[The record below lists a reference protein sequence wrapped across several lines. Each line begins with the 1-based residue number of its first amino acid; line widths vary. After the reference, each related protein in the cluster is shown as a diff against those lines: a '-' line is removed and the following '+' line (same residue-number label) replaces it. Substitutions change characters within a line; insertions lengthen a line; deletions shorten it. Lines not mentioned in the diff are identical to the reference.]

1 MVRVKSEWKTCCVF
15 DKAED
20 EIEQQHQ
27 QQQSQEKTKHEEDKA
42 KKWTYN
48 EMIDKKNILNYS
60 NVLHKKG
67 HKNWKQKKVVAC
79 RQKISD
85 LFWSIHC

>member
-27 QQQSQEKTKHEEDKA
+27 QQQSQEKTKHEENKA
-42 KKWTYN
+42 KK
-48 EMIDKKNILNYS
+48 MNI
-60 NVLHKKG
+60 
-67 HKNWKQKKVVAC
+67 Q
-79 RQKISD
+79 
-85 LFWSIHC
+85 